1 MLKKYI
7 YLEAWSTSQNLQ
19 TVFNKEY
26 TQVSSLR
33 MFMYIYIYIYIYMCV
48 FAILFGVDIKI
59 HLLWSQSLRRY
70 NVMVHILEFLR
81 HT

>member
-1 MLKKYI
+1 MLKPI
-7 YLEAWSTSQNLQ
+7 YLEDWSTSQNLQ

-33 MFMYIYIYIYIYMCV
+33 IFVYIYVCV
-48 FAILFGVDIKI
+48 FALLFGVDIKT
-59 HLLWSQSLRRY
+59 HLLWSQSLHRY